1 MSAPATAA
9 AFGVLAA
16 LCAMVLR
23 RYEPALGLVVALAA
37 AVMLLAWAGDA
48 LEEILAFLDELEEL
62 SGISPAVVGPVLK
75 AVGIAV
81 LTRISSDLCRDAG
94 EGGVAS
100 AVELAGSAAAL
111 FAALP
116 LLRAALTTLTEL
128 L

>member
-37 AVMLLAWAGDA
+37 AVMLLAWAGDV